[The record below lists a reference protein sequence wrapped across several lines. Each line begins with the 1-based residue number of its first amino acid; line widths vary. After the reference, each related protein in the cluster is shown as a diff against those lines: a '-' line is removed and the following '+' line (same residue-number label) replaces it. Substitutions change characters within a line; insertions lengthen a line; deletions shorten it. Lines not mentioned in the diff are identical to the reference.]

1 MKKADINIDG
11 EDKAKEIE
19 GKDENGTETPE
30 TGEIK
35 EKPEIVEK
43 KEKDEKKKEGK
54 YKVLLP
60 FFYKRRYEE
69 GEFSDFTKKEAEE
82 LLKEELIEEV

>member
-35 EKPEIVEK
+35 EKLEIVE
-43 KEKDEKKKEGK
+43 EKTKDGKKKEGK
-54 YKVLLP
+54 YRVIVP
-60 FFYKRRYEE
+60 FYYKKRYEK
-69 GEFSDFTKKEAEE
+69 GVFADFTKKEAEE
-82 LLKEELIEEV
+82 LLKEEFIEEV

>member
-1 MKKADINIDG
+1 MKKADINIEG
-11 EDKAKEIE
+11 KEKAEE
-19 GKDENGTETPE
+19 AERKDENGTETLGVE
-30 TGEIK
+30 EIK
-35 EKPEIVEK
+35 EKPGIVEK

-69 GEFSDFTKKEAEE
+69 GEFSDFTKKEAVE